1 MDYKLIL
8 FEQRG
13 GRGEVG
19 LITLNR
25 PEKMNAWTHEMRDEI
40 LHAMDRVNNDP
51 DMGAMVITGAGRGF
65 CAGADIGAMFKTRLD
80 DADSENGGPKQP
92 STAAKWV
99 KAVRA
104 AKPMIAA
111 VNGAC
116 IGVGL
121 TQILSCDYIMASEK
135 AKFSC
140 AFVKMGV
147 VTELA
152 SSHYLVQRMG
162 WGNASEVALTARM
175 IPGAEAVQ
183 LGLADRLV
191 AHDDLVDEAVALAE
205 MMAQN
210 PARQMR
216 MVKALFTQNGSDEDL
231 DAVLAR
237 ETEALELAY
246 QSPEHKEAVN
256 AFLEKRKPD
265 FRKVAEQ

>member
-1 MDYKLIL
+1 MDYELIL
-8 FEQRG
+8 FERRG
-13 GRGEVG
+13 ELGEVG

-25 PEKMNAWTHEMRDEI
+25 PEKMNAWTYDMRDEL

-80 DADSENGGPKQP
+80 DDEPKRP
-92 STAAKWV
+92 ETSVDWV
-99 KAVRA
+99 KAVRE

-152 SSHYLVQRMG
+152 SSYYLVQRMG

-175 IPGAEAVQ
+175 IPGEEAVQ
-183 LGLADRLV
+183 LGLADRLM
-191 AHDDLVDEAVALAE
+191 AHDNLVGEAVALAE
-205 MMAQN
+205 LMAQN
-210 PARQMR
+210 PSRQMR
-216 MVKALFTQNGSDEDL
+216 MVKEPFTQNGSDQDL

-237 ETEALELAY
+237 EKAALDLSY
-246 QSPEHKEAVN
+246 KSVEHKEAVN

-265 FRKVAEQ
+265 FRKVAGQQT

>member
-8 FEQRG
+8 FEKRG
-13 GRGEVG
+13 AEGEVG

-25 PEKMNAWTHEMRDEI
+25 PEKMNAWTYEMRDEL
-40 LHAMDRVNNDP
+40 LHAMDRVNDDP
-51 DMGAMVITGAGRGF
+51 NMGAMVITGAGRGF

-80 DADSENGGPKQP
+80 DDGPKRP
-92 STAAKWV
+92 STSASWV

-104 AKPMIAA
+104 AKPIIAA

-116 IGVGL
+116 VGVGL

-162 WGNASEVALTARM
+162 WGNASEVALTGRM
-175 IPGAEAVQ
+175 ILGEEAVQ

-191 AHDDLVDEAVALAE
+191 AHENLVDEAVALAE

-210 PARQMR
+210 PSRQMR
-216 MVKALFTQNGSDEDL
+216 MVKELFTQNGSDHDL

-237 ETEALELAY
+237 EMEALDQCY
-246 QSPEHKEAVN
+246 KSPEHREAVN
-256 AFLEKRKPD
+256 AFMEKRKPD
-265 FRKVAEQ
+265 FRKLEAQ

>member
-1 MDYKLIL
+1 MDYELIL

-13 GRGEVG
+13 AEGEVG

-25 PEKMNAWTHEMRDEI
+25 PDKMNAWTHAMRDEI

-51 DMGAMVITGAGRGF
+51 GMGAMVITGAGRGF
-65 CAGADIGAMFKTRLD
+65 CAGADIGAMFKKQLD
-80 DADSENGGPKQP
+80 DDGPRRP
-92 STAAKWV
+92 STAANWV

-175 IPGAEAVQ
+175 IPGEEAVQ

-191 AHDDLVDEAVALAE
+191 AHDNLVDEAVALAE

-210 PARQMR
+210 PSRQMR
-216 MVKALFTQNGSDEDL
+216 MIKQLFTQNGSDEDL

-246 QSPEHKEAVN
+246 QTPEHKEAVN

-265 FRKVAEQ
+265 FRKAAEQ

>member
-1 MDYKLIL
+1 MDYQTIL
-8 FEQRG
+8 YETRG
-13 GRGEVG
+13 AVG
-19 LITLNR
+19 LLTLNR
-25 PEKMNAWTHEMRDEI
+25 PEKMNAWTYDMRDEL

-51 DMGAMVITGAGRGF
+51 GLGAMVLTGAGRGF

-80 DADSENGGPKQP
+80 DADSADAPQRP
-92 STAAKWV
+92 STAATWV

-111 VNGAC
+111 VNGAAV
-116 IGVGL
+116 GVGL
-121 TQILSCDYIMASEK
+121 TQILPCDYIMASDK
-135 AKFSC
+135 AKFCC

-162 WGNASEVALTARM
+162 WGNASEAALTARM

-191 AHDDLVDEAVALAE
+191 PHDSLLDEAVALAGLIAE
-205 MMAQN
+205 N
-210 PARQMR
+210 PSRQLG
-216 MVKALFTQNGSDEDL
+216 MVKNLLSLNGSESDL
-231 DAVLAR
+231 DKVLAR

-246 QSPEHKEAVN
+246 KSPEHAEAVN

-265 FRKVAEQ
+265 FRRTTE

>member
-1 MDYKLIL
+1 MGYELIL
-8 FEQRG
+8 FERRG
-13 GRGEVG
+13 AMGEVG

-25 PEKMNAWTHEMRDEI
+25 PEKMNAWTHQMRDEI
-40 LHAMDRVNNDP
+40 LHAMDTVNNDKN
-51 DMGAMVITGAGRGF
+51 MGAMVITGAGRGF
-65 CAGADIGAMFKTRLD
+65 CAGADIGAMFKKALD
-80 DADSENGGPKQP
+80 DDGPRKP
-92 STAAKWV
+92 STAANWV

-162 WGNASEVALTARM
+162 WGHASEVALTGRM
-175 IPGAEAVQ
+175 IPGEEAVQ

-191 AHDDLVDEAVALAE
+191 AHDNLVDEAVALAE
-205 MMAQN
+205 LMAQN
-210 PARQMR
+210 PSRQMR
-216 MVKALFTQNGSDEDL
+216 MVKQLFTQNGSEQDL

-246 QSPEHKEAVN
+246 QTPEHKEAVN

-265 FRKVAEQ
+265 FRKVAE